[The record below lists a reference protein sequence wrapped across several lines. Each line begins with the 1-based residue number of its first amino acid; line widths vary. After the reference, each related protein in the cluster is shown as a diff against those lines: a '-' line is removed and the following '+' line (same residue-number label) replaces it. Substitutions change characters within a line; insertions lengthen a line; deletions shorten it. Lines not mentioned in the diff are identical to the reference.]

1 MILKPLWNLSS
12 SYVLY
17 IYIFFRIPTIV
28 ALLVLRNN
36 KRLQKMYSPSGH
48 LRCRCYN
55 SLFIGTG
62 LEKFSI
68 TLAHQWILYSEWVPS
83 E

>member
-48 LRCRCYN
+48 LRCRCVT
-55 SLFIGTG
+55 IV
-62 LEKFSI
+62 
-68 TLAHQWILYSEWVPS
+68 YS
-83 E
+83 